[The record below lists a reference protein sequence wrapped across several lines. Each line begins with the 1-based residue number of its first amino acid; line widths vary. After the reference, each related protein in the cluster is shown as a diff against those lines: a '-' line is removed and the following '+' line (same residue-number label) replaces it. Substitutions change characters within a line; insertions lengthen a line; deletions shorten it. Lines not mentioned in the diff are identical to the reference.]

1 MMIIDNKLKNTF
13 IKLIISEDQAIGIY
27 EAELFLKGQ
36 PKDVF
41 QKILEDEISHVKEL
55 IRIIDEMNWNFSGYQ
70 IFLLKINRLLGW
82 IIGIFLAI
90 TPRRLC
96 FVFHQLGENKAVE
109 GYSELR
115 HFIDQNVNAPFFASI
130 QIKARLEK
138 IIESEK
144 LHAEIFRSLM
154 DK

>member
-41 QKILEDEISHVKEL
+41 QKILEDEISHEKEL
-55 IRIIDEMNWNFSGYQ
+55 IRITDEMNWNFSGYQ

-96 FVFHQLGENKAVE
+96 FFFHHLGEKKAAE
-109 GYSELR
+109 DYDELR
-115 HFIDQNVNAPFFASI
+115 HFIDQNINTPLFESI

-138 IIESEK
+138 IIESEN
-144 LHAEIFRSLM
+144 LHSETFRLLL

>member
-41 QKILEDEISHVKEL
+41 QKILEDEISHEKEL
-55 IRIIDEMNWNFSGYQ
+55 IRITDEMNWNFSDYQ

-96 FVFHQLGENKAVE
+96 FFFHHLGEKKAAE
-109 GYSELR
+109 DYDKLR
-115 HFIDQNVNAPFFASI
+115 HFIDQNIN
-130 QIKARLEK
+130 L
-138 IIESEK
+138 
-144 LHAEIFRSLM
+144 SLIHI
-154 DK
+154 

>member
-1 MMIIDNKLKNTF
+1 MIIDNKLKNTF

-41 QKILEDEISHVKEL
+41 QKILEDEISHEKEL

-96 FVFHQLGENKAVE
+96 FFFHHLGEKKAAE
-109 GYSELR
+109 DYDKLR
-115 HFIDQNVNAPFFASI
+115 HSIDKNINTPLFESI

-138 IIESEK
+138 IIESEN
-144 LHAEIFRSLM
+144 LHSETFRSLL